1 MSVLEGNADV
11 AEPSPKKPKRKSS
24 AVTSGRRLFVEGDG
38 RSPWSRRYRDLI
50 AGHTSDLGGY
60 EALSEAQKSL
70 IRRASAI
77 ECELEQMEG
86 KLSQGEE
93 IDIDVFTRSSSHLRR
108 IFETLGIERRA
119 KDITSL
125 SDTPL
130 DYMLNTLRDETENT
144 SERMKAAINAAPYVH
159 PKLQNIAHTGGKDN
173 PVVVDMN
180 MTDAARRIA
189 FVLQQGL
196 RRKRE
201 KT

>member
-1 MSVLEGNADV
+1 MMNATEGNADV
-11 AEPSPKKPKRKSS
+11 AELSAKKPKRKSS

-50 AGHTSDLGGY
+50 AGHVSDLGGHDT
-60 EALSEAQKSL
+60 LSEAQKSL

-77 ECELEQMEG
+77 ECELELMEG

-130 DYMLNTLRDETENT
+130 EYMLNTLRDETENT

-159 PKLQNIAHTGGKDN
+159 PKLQNIAHTGDKDS
-173 PVVVDMN
+173 PVVIDTGN
-180 MTDAARRIA
+180 MTDVARRIA
-189 FVLQQGL
+189 FCLSQGAA
-196 RRKRE
+196 KAE
-201 KT
+201 